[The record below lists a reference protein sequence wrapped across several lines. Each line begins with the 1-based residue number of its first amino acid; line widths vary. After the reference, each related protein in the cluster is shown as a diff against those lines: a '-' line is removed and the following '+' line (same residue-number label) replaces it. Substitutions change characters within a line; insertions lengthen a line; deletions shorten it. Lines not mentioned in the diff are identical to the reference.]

1 MRWKRPRAAADGST
15 CPAECVTLSLRY
27 ALPGFAAADDV
38 RAHLG
43 TICNLRY
50 QGWTADTSQWTRP
63 LSRLLVL
70 LTTLLLLVMPVTEHL
85 CNWDHFL
92 RGGPDVEFSV
102 LAALLFAAMV
112 VLSMSGAMMQPQM
125 MQPQMMQPS
134 FAATNGLCGER
145 IPLTAARRGC
155 SRRAASVPL
164 RFSGLDEPASVSGS
178 RTLTP
183 PLRI

>member
-1 MRWKRPRAAADGST
+1 LCRRHLSGSGFDAAGAADN
-15 CPAECVTLSLRY
+15 
-27 ALPGFAAADDV
+27 DV

-50 QGWTADTSQWTRP
+50 QGWRANSIQWTRP

-92 RGGPDVEFSV
+92 RGGQDVEFNL
-102 LAALLFAAMV
+102 LAVLLFAAMV
-112 VLSMSGAMMQPQM
+112 VLSMSGAMMQPLM
-125 MQPQMMQPS
+125 MRPALAETNASCRQAIPRGVAQRGSSRWSASIPS
-134 FAATNGLCGER
+134 RSPGVDDL
-145 IPLTAARRGC
+145 
-155 SRRAASVPL
+155 
-164 RFSGLDEPASVSGS
+164 ASVSGS

-183 PLRI
+183 LRI